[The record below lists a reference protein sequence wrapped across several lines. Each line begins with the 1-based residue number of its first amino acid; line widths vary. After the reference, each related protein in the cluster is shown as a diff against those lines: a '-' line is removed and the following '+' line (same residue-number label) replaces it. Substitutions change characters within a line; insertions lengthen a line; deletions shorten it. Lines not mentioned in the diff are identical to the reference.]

1 MFKTIRGL
9 FSPDMSIDLGTANTL
24 IFIKNQ
30 GIVLDEPSV
39 VAIRPNDRTV
49 AAVGSAAKSMLGK
62 TPKEIDVIRPMKDG
76 QIADF
81 DVTSRMLRYFIEKA
95 IGGKFFAGSPRV
107 LVCIPCMS
115 TQVEKRAIRDS
126 VDAAGAR
133 EVFLIE
139 EPLAAAV
146 GADLN
151 IQDAR
156 GSMVVDI
163 GGGTTDIAIMALNG
177 IVVSESI
184 RVGGDEFDS
193 SVMLYVRQREG
204 CVIGESTAEAIKKEI
219 GTAVALKDVREMTV
233 TGHYLAA
240 GVPRRFV
247 LTSDHMIE
255 ALNVATQKVMEAV
268 KSALQRCPPELSAD
282 IAESGIV
289 LTGGGALL
297 HGLDE
302 LLQQETGLPVM
313 VAEQPLTCVAE
324 GCGKILDS
332 EFIHLLAMKS

>member
-1 MFKTIRGL
+1 MLRAIRGL

-30 GIVLDEPSV
+30 GIVLNEPSV
-39 VAIRPNDRTV
+39 VAIRTNDRSV
-49 AAVGSAAKSMLGK
+49 AAVGMNAKSMLGR
-62 TPKEIDVIRPMKDG
+62 TPNEFTIIRPMKDG

-81 DVTSRMLRYFIEKA
+81 DVTSKMLRYFIDKA
-95 IGGKFFAGSPRV
+95 IGGKFFSGSPRV
-107 LVCIPCMS
+107 LVCIPCKS
-115 TQVEKRAIRDS
+115 TEVEKRAIRDS

-163 GGGTTDIAIMALNG
+163 GGGTTDVAIMALNG
-177 IVVSESI
+177 VVVSESI
-184 RVGGDEFDS
+184 RVGGDEFDNS
-193 SVMLYVRQREG
+193 LMNYVRQKEG
-204 CVIGESTAEAIKKEI
+204 CVIGESTAEEIKKKI
-219 GTAVALKDVREMTV
+219 GTAVTLDVVQEITV
-233 TGHYLAA
+233 TGHNLAE
-240 GVPRRFV
+240 GIPKQFV
-247 LTSDHMIE
+247 LNSDHMIE
-255 ALNVATQKVMEAV
+255 ALSIATTKVLEAV
-268 KSALQRCPPELSAD
+268 RSALRECPAELSAD
-282 IAESGIV
+282 IAQSGIM

-313 VAEQPLTCVAE
+313 KAEDPLTCVAK
-324 GCGKILDS
+324 GCGQILDS
-332 EFIHLLAMKS
+332 EYVEYLKLK

>member
-1 MFKTIRGL
+1 MLRAIRGL

-24 IFIKNQ
+24 IFIKNR
-30 GIVLDEPSV
+30 GIVLNEPSV
-39 VAIRPNDRTV
+39 VATRPNDHAV
-49 AAVGSAAKSMLGK
+49 AAVGKNAKSMLGR
-62 TPKEIDVIRPMKDG
+62 TPKEIEVTRPMKDG

-81 DVTSRMLRYFIEKA
+81 EVTSKMLRYFIDKA

-107 LVCIPCMS
+107 LVCMPCNS
-115 TQVEKRAIRDS
+115 TEVEKKAIKAS

-151 IQDAR
+151 IEDAR
-156 GSMVVDI
+156 GSMIVDI

-177 IVVSESI
+177 VVVSESI
-184 RVGGDEFDS
+184 RVGGDEFDNS
-193 SVMLYVRQREG
+193 LINYVRAKEG
-204 CVIGESTAEAIKKEI
+204 CVIGESTAEEVKKNI
-219 GTAVALKDVREMTV
+219 GTAIALDDVKEMTV
-233 TGHYLAA
+233 TGHNLAA
-240 GVPRRFV
+240 GVPRRFT
-247 LTSDHMIE
+247 LNSDHMID
-255 ALNVATQKVMEAV
+255 ALHIATTKVMEAV
-268 KSALQRCPPELSAD
+268 RSALQRCPPELSSD

-297 HGLDE
+297 HGLDQ

-313 VAEQPLTCVAE
+313 VAEDPLTCVAR

-332 EFIHLLAMKS
+332 DYVEYLALK